1 MIIYELSDNFRFYRK
16 SVFDAKS
23 NDVITFND
31 FVSFNI
37 GQAKVSSPT
46 LPKFAFSGL
55 LPVSRALP
63 VRFNFIYIIFN
74 QFFLDSSMLPYSCI
88 NCDVSEKWRHQLLG
102 SWRRSLL
109 QILKPLLDEK
119 SDKSSYDKISS
130 KVEHIQSLQVF
141 MKEIEKLRFST
152 DRKSLKQAVTDEI
165 LQKKNFSR
173 FYLKDF
179 LHNLMRII

>member
-55 LPVSRALP
+55 LPVSRARHGLDLTL
-63 VRFNFIYIIFN
+63 FSLFLINFF
-74 QFFLDSSMLPYSCI
+74 
-88 NCDVSEKWRHQLLG
+88 
-102 SWRRSLL
+102 
-109 QILKPLLDEK
+109 
-119 SDKSSYDKISS
+119 
-130 KVEHIQSLQVF
+130 
-141 MKEIEKLRFST
+141 
-152 DRKSLKQAVTDEI
+152 
-165 LQKKNFSR
+165 
-173 FYLKDF
+173 
-179 LHNLMRII
+179 

>member
-1 MIIYELSDNFRFYRK
+1 
-16 SVFDAKS
+16 
-23 NDVITFND
+23 
-31 FVSFNI
+31 
-37 GQAKVSSPT
+37 
-46 LPKFAFSGL
+46 
-55 LPVSRALP
+55 
-63 VRFNFIYIIFN
+63 
-74 QFFLDSSMLPYSCI
+74 MLPYSCI

-179 LHNLMRII
+179 LHNLMRIIWCQIISRIVKKSLGKIRKIFSHFSFHH